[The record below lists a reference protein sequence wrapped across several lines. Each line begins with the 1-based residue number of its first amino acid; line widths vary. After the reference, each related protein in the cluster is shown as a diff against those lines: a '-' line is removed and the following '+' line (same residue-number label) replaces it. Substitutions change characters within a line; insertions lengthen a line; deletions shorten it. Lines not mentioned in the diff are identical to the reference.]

1 MEPPITDLEPFEIL
15 RLFQVLVYR
24 KTAANGRLSV
34 LILIW
39 LSFLVIYAF
48 VSHFVLTKV
57 VKYNKTIR

>member
-1 MEPPITDLEPFEIL
+1 MEPRITDLEHFEIL

-24 KTAANGRLSV
+24 KTAASGRLSV

-48 VSHFVLTKV
+48 VSHFVFTKV